1 MMFHLLIEKQAIN
14 EMKHIPYKDQN
25 HIKQK
30 IKEILP
36 KNPFPSGHG
45 DIKKIKGSNFLR
57 LRVGDYRIFFDV
69 DNKEKKVYILSVKHR
84 SKAYR

>member
-1 MMFHLLIEKQAIN
+1 MTYHLLIEKQAIS
-14 EMKHIPYKDQN
+14 EMKHIPKSEQT

-36 KNPFPSGHG
+36 KNPFPSGNR

-69 DNKEKKVYILSVKHR
+69 DNTEKKVYILSIKHR

>member
-1 MMFHLLIEKQAIN
+1 MTYHLLIEKQAIN
-14 EMKHIPYKDQN
+14 EMKLIPNKEQT

-30 IKEILP
+30 IKEILT

-45 DIKKIKGSNFLR
+45 DIKKIKGTTFLR

-69 DNKEKKVYILSVKHR
+69 DNIEKKVYILSIKHR

>member
-14 EMKHIPYKDQN
+14 EMKHIAYKDQN
-25 HIKQK
+25 HIKQ
-30 IKEILP
+30 
-36 KNPFPSGHG
+36 
-45 DIKKIKGSNFLR
+45 KIKGSNFLR

-69 DNKEKKVYILSVKHR
+69 DKKEKKVYILSIKHR